1 MQNPNKLVLLAPKC
15 FQYNEETANNNFFQ
29 KNNTGTNQIA
39 LKAALEHAKMVAA
52 LQKVGIE
59 TYVLADDE
67 QLNNPDAIFLN
78 NWFSITPNKTLVI
91 YPMWAENRRREIR
104 ATAIEAIKNS
114 FKISKVIDF
123 SDKAAEGLFCEGT
136 GSIIFDHLTRKAYA
150 CISPRTNVVLFEQI
164 CQQLNYQAISF
175 LAEDALGRAVY
186 HTNVMLSIGKNIIVV
201 CSASIT
207 NPIERKMLLEQLRQ
221 TDRLIVDISFTQMN
235 QFCGN
240 VLEVTN
246 QNKEDLLLM
255 SESAFQAFEP
265 EQIAS
270 ISERVKIAFFSIP
283 TIETYG
289 GGSVRCTIAGG
300 FI

>member
-15 FQYNEETANNNFFQ
+15 FQFNEQTANNNFFQ

-52 LQKVGIE
+52 LQKAGIE
-59 TYVLADDE
+59 TCVLADDE

-123 SDKAAEGLFCEGT
+123 SDKAAKGLFCEGT

-240 VLEVTN
+240 VFEVTN
-246 QNKEDLLLM
+246 QNEEDLLLM